1 LKEVAI
7 GRVEVLGPEHPF
19 SRASV
24 IEVRAF
30 LSDDAREQELRN
42 FDADLTRATKKFS
55 MRTPIFDF

>member
-1 LKEVAI
+1 
-7 GRVEVLGPEHPF
+7 VEVLGSEHPF